1 MARPIGADVVIP
13 TAAPLGRVRL
23 ALLRLR
29 GRGRIVV
36 EGRVTLGRGVR
47 VNVAP
52 GARVVLGD
60 ECFLGDGAR
69 IEAVAGEVRIG
80 ARTLIG
86 ARAIV
91 VGLAGVSIGEDCV
104 VGEFAAV
111 APGDP
116 PLRREPVRIGDRV
129 RIGAHA
135 AVLPGATLAA
145 GTVVGSYVVVAG
157 EEARSA

>member
-13 TAAPLGRVRL
+13 TAAPLGRMRL

-29 GRGRIVV
+29 GRGRVVV
-36 EGRVTLGRGVR
+36 EGRVTLGRAVR
-47 VNVAP
+47 VIVAP

-69 IEAVAGEVRIG
+69 IEAAAGDVRIG

-91 VGLAGVSIGEDCV
+91 VSLAGVSVGADCV
-104 VGEFAAV
+104 IGEFAAI

-116 PLRREPVRIGDRV
+116 PLRREPVQLGDRV

>member
-13 TAAPLGRVRL
+13 TAAPLNRLRL

-36 EGRVTLGRGVR
+36 EGRVTLGRRIR

-52 GARVVLGD
+52 DARVVLGD

-69 IEAVAGEVRIG
+69 IEAPVGEVRVG

-91 VGLAGVSIGEDCV
+91 VSLAGVSIGEDCV
-104 VGEFAAV
+104 IGEFAAV

-116 PLRREPVRIGDRV
+116 PLRRDPVQIGARV

-135 AVLPGATLAA
+135 TVLGGATLAA

-157 EEARSA
+157 EETRSA

>member
-1 MARPIGADVVIP
+1 MGADVVIP
-13 TAAPLGRVRL
+13 AAAPLGRARL

-29 GRGRIVV
+29 GRGRIAV

-60 ECFLGDGAR
+60 GCFLGDGAR

-80 ARTLIG
+80 ARTLVG

-104 VGEFAAV
+104 IGEFAAV
-111 APGDP
+111 TPGDP
-116 PLRREPVRIGDRV
+116 PLRREPVTIDDRV

-135 AVLPGATLAA
+135 AVEGGATLAA
-145 GTVVGSYVVVAG
+145 GAVVGSYVVVAAD
-157 EEARSA
+157 EARSA